1 MVVVN
6 GVLLVV
12 QRISRGSGVS
22 QLNGYDVRIVT
33 VLTGGEAPQFG
44 GVTATSVA

>member
-6 GVLLVV
+6 GELLVV

-22 QLNGYDVRIVT
+22 QLNGYEVTIVT
-33 VLTGGEAPQFG
+33 VFTAGEPVQFG